1 MRKQLNSLQLYRG
14 LASILVVLHHA
25 NIILDRELKQDGLFG
40 LFHFGWIGVDFFFV
54 LSGFIIFYIHQSDL
68 SQPSQFKSFV
78 KKRCLR
84 IYPFYW
90 LLLVIKICG
99 SWLVERNGSF
109 DGVDLW
115 QFIQVVLLT
124 PQPGT
129 NLTPFIGVAWTLTYE
144 IFFYS
149 IFSLLILLKPKL
161 YIPLIITWIVGII
174 LNIVNILPLQGYL
187 LLDFIFN
194 PRNLEFVFGCI
205 AAYIVS
211 TRRYEYQK
219 IWVYLALTMLIVAIM
234 NTGDREYNVAGL
246 SPVIAYGIPFAILII
261 GSVQVENRT
270 ILKIPALAIYL
281 GNASYAIYLTHGL
294 FINTIAKIYL
304 KAVEIAPILIVPSIF
319 NPIVATIVVVM
330 SIALGCIVHDRIER
344 PLMKRLN
351 NPKSTRS
358 SL

>member
-1 MRKQLNSLQLYRG
+1 MKKQLNSLQLYRG

-40 LFHFGWIGVDFFFV
+40 IFHFGWIGVDFFFV

-90 LLLVIKICG
+90 ILLAIKICG
-99 SWLVERNGSF
+99 SLLIERNGSF
-109 DGVDLW
+109 DGVNLW

-161 YIPLIITWIVGII
+161 YVPLIIIWIVGII
-174 LNIVNILPLQGYL
+174 LNLVNILPLQGYL

-194 PRNLEFVFGCI
+194 PRNLEFVFGCLV
-205 AAYIVS
+205 AYIVS
-211 TRRYEYQK
+211 HRRYEYKQ
-219 IWVYLALTMLIVAIM
+219 IWVYISLIMLIAAII
-234 NTGDREYNVAGL
+234 NTGDREYDVAGL
-246 SPVIAYGIPFAILII
+246 SPVIAYGIPFAILIM
-261 GSVQVENRT
+261 GSVQVENQ
-270 ILKIPALAIYL
+270 IALKIPSLLIYL

-294 FINTIAKIYL
+294 LINTIAKVYL
-304 KAVEIAPILIVPSIF
+304 KAVEKFSPILVPNLLNS
-319 NPIVATIVVVM
+319 IVATIVVGM
-330 SIALGCIVHDRIER
+330 SMAIGCIVHDRIER

-351 NPKSTRS
+351 NQRPAV
-358 SL
+358 